1 MDYRKKQLLD
11 GTMSEQASNTL
22 KELAYHGKGKINL
35 SLIRLMLKKL
45 AAVARACRVCVS
57 HRSQMG
63 SICNCEYNLD
73 EI

>member
-35 SLIRLMLKKL
+35 RLIRLN
-45 AAVARACRVCVS
+45 VEEIGGDRARLPCLR
-57 HRSQMG
+57 
-63 SICNCEYNLD
+63 IP
-73 EI
+73 